1 MEKKKGEK
9 RTERQKSIK
18 AQGITQPLGHLG
30 WHVKSVLSAS
40 FRSKKSRT
48 KKTPSYQALNRRHPQ
63 TPFKFN
69 LYVQQIELSVSTLK
83 MGCKGKSKSL
93 HLTVI

>member
-40 FRSKKSRT
+40 FGSKKNTFLPST
-48 KKTPSYQALNRRHPQ
+48 K
-63 TPFKFN
+63 
-69 LYVQQIELSVSTLK
+69 
-83 MGCKGKSKSL
+83 
-93 HLTVI
+93 

>member
-30 WHVKSVLSAS
+30 WDVKSVLSAS
-40 FRSKKSRT
+40 FGSKKNTFLPST
-48 KKTPSYQALNRRHPQ
+48 K
-63 TPFKFN
+63 
-69 LYVQQIELSVSTLK
+69 
-83 MGCKGKSKSL
+83 
-93 HLTVI
+93 